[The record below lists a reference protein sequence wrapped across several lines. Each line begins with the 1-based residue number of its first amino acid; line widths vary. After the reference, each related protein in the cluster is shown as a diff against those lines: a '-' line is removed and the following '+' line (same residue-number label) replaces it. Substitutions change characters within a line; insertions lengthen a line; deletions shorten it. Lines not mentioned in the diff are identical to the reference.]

1 MKNTVTLIN
10 KILLLFICVAFTKI
24 STAQLYA
31 CVFKDTLFNIDFGS
45 AVKAQFFNLNMLK
58 EYRLDNSTCPPDNYY
73 AFASHTNDCF
83 SKDWH
88 TLPED
93 HTPGDDEGKMMLV
106 NSSAKPGLFFVTIL
120 NGFRPNTN
128 YELGVWMMN
137 LCKLHTPCTPIPPDI
152 SMALETD
159 GGKRLIDFNTGIL
172 SQNDFAQ
179 WKRYYGFFTT
189 PADVTSLTLKMVN
202 FTPGGCGDDFAMDD
216 ITVRECY
223 PPPPIKEAS
232 VIIKKTE
239 AQIAKINEPQKTP
252 EKPALK
258 KNNNDFIPKKN
269 PPEKTSSISIKP
281 FNIPT
286 PERIK
291 TRDNPVVKEIE
302 IAAGDV
308 LIELYDNGIIDGDTV
323 SIYHNNEL
331 IKSRAR
337 ISEKAVT
344 VHITVDAG
352 HPHHEIV
359 MVADNLGSI
368 PPNTSLM
375 IVTAKGFRKEVFIS
389 STEQK
394 NAKVIIDLK
403 KQE

>member
-1 MKNTVTLIN
+1 MKITVNILKT
-10 KILLLFICVAFTKI
+10 ILLLFICVTFTKI

-137 LCKLHTPCTPIPPDI
+137 LCKMHTLCTPIPPDI
-152 SMALETD
+152 SIALETA

-172 SQNDFAQ
+172 SQNDYAQ
-179 WKRYYGFFTT
+179 WKRYYGYFTT

-216 ITVRECY
+216 ITLRECY
-223 PPPPIKEAS
+223 PPQP

-239 AQIAKINEPQKTP
+239 PQVAKINAVQKPP

-258 KNNNDFIPKKN
+258 KNNNGFTPKKDSLK
-269 PPEKTSSISIKP
+269 KTLPISIKS
-281 FNIPT
+281 FNFPT

-291 TRDNPVVKEIE
+291 TRENPVVKNIE

-308 LIELYDNGIIDGDTV
+308 LIELYDNGIVDGDTV

-331 IKSRAR
+331 IKSRAG
-337 ISEKAVT
+337 ISEKAVR
-344 VHITVDAG
+344 VNITVDAG

-375 IVTAKGFRKEVFIS
+375 IITAKGFRKEVFIS

-403 KQE
+403 EPE